1 MGYVTIL
8 ILIVMGD
15 VDVLRNKLKLKV
27 SKDFLQMICDLKR
40 GKNVNLEYVLEA
52 ISAIEF
58 FDQPNILQFYL
69 NHE

>member
-1 MGYVTIL
+1 
-8 ILIVMGD
+8 MGD